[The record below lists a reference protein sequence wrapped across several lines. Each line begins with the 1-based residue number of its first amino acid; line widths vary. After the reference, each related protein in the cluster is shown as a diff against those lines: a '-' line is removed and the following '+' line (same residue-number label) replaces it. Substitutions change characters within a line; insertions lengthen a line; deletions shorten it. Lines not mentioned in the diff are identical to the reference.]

1 MRTRDEVIKAL
12 ECCKDYCDEE
22 TGCPYYG
29 DGEAFECEEQMRKDA
44 IALLKAQEPR
54 IMTLEEVKSA
64 TGSDLFLEI
73 SGHPDTKPYMTAV
86 TLEGV
91 GSKGI
96 SVYGNT
102 FDFVRYNLRA
112 YGWRLWTSRPTDEQ
126 RERTPWA

>member
-54 IMTLEEVKSA
+54 VMALEELD
-64 TGSDLFLEI
+64 DLRGRGRAVWFEDRDAFAKCQDVFL
-73 SGHPDTKPYMTAV
+73 
-86 TLEGV
+86 
-91 GSKGI
+91 
-96 SVYGNT
+96 
-102 FDFVRYNLRA
+102 
-112 YGWRLWTSRPTDEQ
+112 
-126 RERTPWA
+126 